1 MNVFSV
7 SGLSALRN
15 LLMVSPTTPMHAS
28 LKFFASHLTL
38 LTLLIIQSNSFAM
51 VARGQKLEL
60 IRADEIQSFNR
71 GGITYR
77 RLVGD
82 VKMRRGDA
90 LLTCDVAEFQMEKDE
105 ALLSGHVT
113 ITTPESKLSSNT
125 ARYAG
130 SKEYVELLGDARFED
145 NPFIVTAEKLGYYI
159 DLKKVLATD
168 NPALEDSGSTLR
180 ADTIYYYEK
189 NQLGDA
195 RGRASMVNTT
205 DSLSVSG
212 KHMLYYSGKDSL
224 LSFGDAQ
231 FKKWSAIDT
240 SLQIDSDSLS
250 LEEGYFF
257 AWKNVQLRNGNALG
271 TCGQAVYMQED
282 DVAIMRDRP
291 MLQEEDFVL
300 TGDVFNLHMDNGG
313 LKSVYVPENP
323 HFTQRKASRDT
334 TFSDWLDGKVMAVEF
349 DEGQPQTVTLIEM
362 ATSFFNVIEDGI
374 FKGSNKVSGD
384 TLFILLSDSS
394 ISDITVTGGA
404 EGEFDPAQGSRDIEF
419 PIKYWAEHIAYS
431 MQNETTQLK
440 SNASIEYGDMKLKA
454 GHIGVYWRQNLLRA
468 RSLVDTL
475 GSKDYPVLSQK
486 GQEDFNGQSMI
497 YDLKTQR
504 GKVVAGRTKMDD
516 GNYYGEELTRI
527 DEDIYLMEDGYYTT
541 CDVEDHPHFYFYS
554 RQMKLYT
561 DKIIIAK
568 PVVLYIADIP
578 LMALPFAVFPQKK
591 GRSSGFILPSYDY
604 RPRNGGRALK
614 GFGYYWAINDYSD
627 FKMTGTF
634 WDQYEEFNLRSVL
647 RYKMR
652 YKISGSVDASM
663 VSDRNALDDPMNWKW
678 RLKFNHSQTIDPSFT
693 IRADGELSGDAN
705 FDRNYSHDQD
715 ERLNTKLHSG
725 ISINKKFESIN
736 STTSLSGTYDEN
748 LQVTRRVEE
757 APKSAGIKLAG
768 PTLAL
773 PSFRFSRASSPIIKA
788 KGNKE
793 YWYNSFRWS
802 YNNAFSNRRK
812 WSYLSY
818 ENPDTLARDSLLWQE
833 DIVDTRTWNHNMS
846 LSGDTQVLK
855 VLKMVGSISYKDAWG
870 FKYLN
875 PVEDENGRAF
885 VDTGTGR
892 IVTEELEG
900 FIRRGTF
907 STSVSLNTKM
917 YGIFPVHIG
926 ALQAIRHTLTPSIS
940 LTHTPDFST
949 DFWGYT
955 KLLTDTTGAEQRF
968 DRFAGSDLGATPNKE
983 SLRMSYSLSNVFDYK
998 LFRDEEVSKAQFLT
1012 WGVSGSYNFSA
1023 DSLKAS
1029 DISSNIKINVGKSF
1043 RLSPSMTYEIY
1054 ERDSTGSHKINQFRA
1069 PRMTRASFSFGFQ
1082 LQGDAPGGLRSSVR
1096 KESVPDS
1103 LSADTADSFNQ
1114 PFDFGE
1120 LQAPMTRSG
1129 RNTPAWS
1136 ANFSFSYTFS
1146 HQNPL
1151 EDTKQT
1157 FNLGTNLKFNLSENW
1172 AVNYNPRFDLMEK
1185 KLVSGS
1191 VGVTRNLH
1199 CWKMTLSWTP
1209 MGRWGGLNLTIR
1221 PKASQLQDLKVEHT
1235 SRRKY

>member
-1 MNVFSV
+1 MH
-7 SGLSALRN
+7 LSFKPLTSSLS
-15 LLMVSPTTPMHAS
+15 LLC
-28 LKFFASHLTL
+28 L
-38 LTLLIIQSNSFAM
+38 LFVLSNSLALA
-51 VARGQKLEL
+51 ARGEKLEL

-125 ARYAG
+125 ARYMG
-130 SKEYVELLGDARFED
+130 SDEYVELLGNARFED
-145 NPFIVTAEKLGYYI
+145 DPFIVTAQKLGYHI

-168 NPALEDSGSTLR
+168 NPALEDSGSTLK
-180 ADTIYYYEK
+180 ADTIYYYEAT
-189 NQLGDA
+189 QLGDA

-212 KHMLYYSGKDSL
+212 RHLLYYSGKDSL
-224 LSFGDAQ
+224 LSYGDAQ
-231 FKKWSAIDT
+231 FKKWSSQDT
-240 SLQIDSDSLS
+240 TLQIDSDSLS

-257 AWKNVQLRNGNALG
+257 AWQNVVLRNGDAQG
-271 TCGQAVYMQED
+271 TCGQAVYMQDD
-282 DVAIMRDRP
+282 DVAIMRDNP
-291 MLQEEDFVL
+291 ILQQDDFVL
-300 TGDVFNLHMDNGG
+300 TGDVFNLHMDGG
-313 LKSVYVPENP
+313 DLKSVYVPENP
-323 HFTQRKASRDT
+323 HFTQRKASKDT
-334 TFSDWLDGKVMAVEF
+334 THTDWLDGKVMAVEF
-349 DEGQPQTVTLIEM
+349 SDGQPQTVTLIEM

-384 TLFILLSDSS
+384 TLYILLSDSS

-404 EGEFDPAQGSRDIEF
+404 EGEFIPVKGSRDIEF
-419 PIKYWAEHIAYS
+419 PVKYWANHIAYS
-431 MQNETTQLK
+431 MQHETTQLK
-440 SNASIEYGDMKLKA
+440 TTASIEYGDMKLKA
-454 GHIGVYWRQNLLRA
+454 GHVGVYWRQNLLRA

-475 GSKDYPVLSQK
+475 GSADYPVLSQA
-486 GQEDFNGQSMI
+486 GQEDFNGQSMV

-504 GKVVAGRTKMDD
+504 GKVVAGRTKMDE
-516 GNYYGEELTRI
+516 GNYFGEELTRI
-527 DEDIYLMEDGYYTT
+527 NEDIYLMEDGYYTT
-541 CDVEDHPHFYFYS
+541 CDIEDHPHFYFYS

-578 LMALPFAVFPQKK
+578 LFALPFAVFPQKK
-591 GRSSGFILPSYDY
+591 GRSSGFLMPSYDY
-604 RPRNGGRALK
+604 RPTNGGRALK

-627 FKMTGTF
+627 FKMTGTY

-647 RYKMR
+647 RYKKR
-652 YKISGSVDASM
+652 YKIDGSIDASM
-663 VSDRNALDDPMNWKW
+663 VSDRSALDDPANWKW
-678 RLKFNHSQTIDPSFT
+678 RLKFKHSQTIDPSFT

-715 ERLNTKLHSG
+715 QRLNTKLHSG

-757 APKSAGIKLAG
+757 APESAGIKLAG

-773 PSFRFSRASSPIIKA
+773 PSFRFSRASASIIKA

-818 ENPDTLARDSLLWQE
+818 ENPDSQALDTLLWQE

-846 LSGDTQVLK
+846 LSGDTQVMK
-855 VLKMVGSISYKDAWG
+855 VLKLVGSISYKDAWG
-870 FKYLN
+870 FKYFDPIL
-875 PVEDENGRAF
+875 DDSGLAL
-885 VDTGTGR
+885 VDTGSGAIETAE
-892 IVTEELEG
+892 VEG

-907 STSVSLNTKM
+907 STSASLNTKM
-917 YGIFPVHIG
+917 YGIFPVRIG
-926 ALQAIRHTLTPSIS
+926 PLQAIRHTLTPSIS
-940 LTHTPDFST
+940 LSYTPDFST

-955 KLLTDTTGAEQRF
+955 ESVTDTTGAVQQF
-968 DRFAGSDLGATPNKE
+968 DRFAGSDLGATPSSE
-983 SLRMSYSLSNVFDYK
+983 ALRMSWKLDNVFDYK
-998 LFRDEEVSKAQFLT
+998 LFRDEVESKSQFLT
-1012 WGVSGSYNFSA
+1012 WGMNGSYNFKA

-1054 ERDSTGSHKINQFRA
+1054 ERDSTGAHKIDKFRS
-1069 PRMTRASFSFGFQ
+1069 PRMTRASFSFGFK
-1082 LQGDAPGGLRSSVR
+1082 LEGAAPGGLRSNSR
-1096 KESVPDS
+1096 KNADLDS
-1103 LSADTADSFNQ
+1103 ILVDSSEGFDEG
-1114 PFDFGE
+1114 FDFE
-1120 LQAPMTRSG
+1120 DIKTPQARSG
-1129 RNTPAWS
+1129 RSASAWT
-1136 ANFSFSYTFS
+1136 ANFNFSYSYS

-1151 EDTKQT
+1151 DEARQT

-1172 AVNYNPRFDLMEK
+1172 AVNYNPRFDIMDK
-1185 KLVSGS
+1185 KLISGS
-1191 VGVTRNLH
+1191 VGVTRKLH

-1221 PKASQLQDLKVEHT
+1221 PNASQLQDLKVEHT
-1235 SRRKY
+1235 SHRKY